1 MKRLEHYSHCI
12 FYDQKQEAKKG
23 SFTKNFKF
31 EDGSSNENDEDEME
45 EENTQK
51 STNLFLF
58 LLDSKETA

>member
-1 MKRLEHYSHCI
+1 M

-51 STNLFLF
+51 STNVFLF